1 MDNHDQQENE
11 NAAEIN
17 RILKEK
23 AKQGFEFGKPANQ
36 NQHQKDSVHIG
47 PPKSNHTGIDRGRWA
62 D

>member
-1 MDNHDQQENE
+1 MSTLDNHDEQG

-23 AKQGFEFGKPANQ
+23 AKQGFEFGKPANRKQ
-36 NQHQKDSVHIG
+36 EDTVHIG
-47 PPKSNHTGIDRGRWA
+47 PPKSKHTGIDRGRWA